1 MGKLFIT
8 TILIVISASSFA
20 APISCGGAT
29 GELTFEKSPRHK
41 GEVESV
47 ISVNRDGR
55 STILRYDGGI
65 DFIGMECQ
73 KTKSGKPM
81 LVFQAYCGGSAC
93 RDLDNYGI
101 IDPSDLRVLL
111 VPSDTN
117 RELAK
122 QILGT
127 DPAHIQ
133 ETESISTISERLFS
147 K

>member
-1 MGKLFIT
+1 MRKIFAT
-8 TILIVISASSFA
+8 AILIVVSASSFA

-29 GELTFEKSPRHK
+29 GELNFEKSIRHK
-41 GEVESV
+41 GDVESIVSV
-47 ISVNRDGR
+47 IRDGR

-65 DFIGMECQ
+65 DFIGMECR

-117 RELAK
+117 RKLAK
-122 QILGT
+122 QILEI
-127 DPAHIQ
+127 DPAPIP
-133 ETESISTISERLFS
+133 ETESISVISKRLFS

>member
-1 MGKLFIT
+1 MRKLCLT
-8 TILIVISASSFA
+8 TVLAVISASSFA
-20 APISCGGAT
+20 APMSCGGAT
-29 GELTFEKSPRHK
+29 GELTFEKSPLHK
-41 GEVESV
+41 GDVESI
-47 ISVNRDGR
+47 ISVNRGGR
-55 STILRYDGGI
+55 FTILRYDGGI
-65 DFIGMECQ
+65 DFIGMECR

-111 VPSDTN
+111 IPSDTN
-117 RELAK
+117 RKLAK

-127 DPAHIQ
+127 DPAQIR
-133 ETESISTISERLFS
+133 ETESISVISERLFS

>member
-1 MGKLFIT
+1 MRKVLFGACTAMIA
-8 TILIVISASSFA
+8 ASSFA
-20 APISCGGAT
+20 AKLTCGTAMA
-29 GELTFEKSPRHK
+29 ELSFAKSALNK

-55 STILRYDGGI
+55 STILRYDGGV
-65 DFIGMECQ
+65 DFIGMECR
-73 KTKSGKPM
+73 KAKSGKPM

-93 RDLDNYGI
+93 KDADNYGI

-111 VPSDTN
+111 IPSDTN
-117 RELAK
+117 RKLAQ

-127 DPAHIQ
+127 APTQIKDIQ
-133 ETESISTISERLFS
+133 STSTIGERLFT